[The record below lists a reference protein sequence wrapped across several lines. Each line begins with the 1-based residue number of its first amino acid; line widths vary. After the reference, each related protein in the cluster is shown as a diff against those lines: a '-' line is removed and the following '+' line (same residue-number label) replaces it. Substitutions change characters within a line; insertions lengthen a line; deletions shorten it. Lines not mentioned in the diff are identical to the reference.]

1 MTDRMDTK
9 WAMSSE
15 RLVNCAFLA
24 AVALIVSYLESLIS
38 AAVPF
43 AFLPGMKLGL
53 ANAVITYAFFS
64 RSKTDAFLISAVRI
78 TLSALLF
85 GGLISLAYSAVGGI
99 LAFCGLFVSLPLGKR
114 ISYIGAG
121 VICAFLHSLGQ
132 IAVAFLNFGAA
143 ALYYLPF
150 LVLFSAVF
158 GAITGA
164 ILNFITT
171 KYERKLPK

>member
-1 MTDRMDTK
+1 MKGRTNTK
-9 WAMSSE
+9 RASPPE

-24 AVALIVSYLESLIS
+24 AVTLIVSYLESLIC
-38 AAVPF
+38 AAAPF

-53 ANAVITYAFFS
+53 ANAVIAYAFFS
-64 RSKTDAFLISAVRI
+64 RSKIDAFLISAVKI

-85 GGLISLAYSAVGGI
+85 GGLISLAYSAAGGI
-99 LAFCGLFVSLPLGKR
+99 LAFCGLFVSLPLGKK

-132 IAVAFLNFGAA
+132 IAVAFLYFGTA